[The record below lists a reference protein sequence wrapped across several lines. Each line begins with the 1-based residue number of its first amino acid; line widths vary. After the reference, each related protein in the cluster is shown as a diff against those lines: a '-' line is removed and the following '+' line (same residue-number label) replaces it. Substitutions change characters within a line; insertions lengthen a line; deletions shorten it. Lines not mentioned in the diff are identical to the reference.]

1 MGGLGHDTAE
11 MIAQGTG
18 RSTDKLAAKMPMYE
32 SGHVPVAHMINSGR
46 TVPPRPTRSPFYSAT
61 RGLRVI
67 ATTQTSA

>member
-18 RSTDKLAAKMPMYE
+18 RSTDKLAAKMPVYE

-46 TVPPRPTRSPFYSAT
+46 PTWSPFYSAT